1 MASACAL
8 AIFSGIV
15 ILISRL
21 SRSAE
26 RSKRYFHRGIVM
38 IKRRFQTANA
48 GRLCDPSREIRIIIM
63 LPLLMRKANAERIF
77 DRYAAGYL
85 TLLQT
90 KPAVQG
96 SARRVWL

>member
-1 MASACAL
+1 MAAACAL

-26 RSKRYFHRGIVM
+26 RSKRYFYRGIVM

-48 GRLCDPSREIRIIIM
+48 GRLCDLSRE
-63 LPLLMRKANAERIF
+63 KVF
-77 DRYAAGYL
+77 
-85 TLLQT
+85 QT
-90 KPAVQG
+90 RPRLRSKESPSGAFKRQSG
-96 SARRVWL
+96 LR

>member
-1 MASACAL
+1 MAAACAL

-48 GRLCDPSREIRIIIM
+48 GRLCDPSCEKVFQPI
-63 LPLLMRKANAERIF
+63 PQ
-77 DRYAAGYL
+77 D
-85 TLLQT
+85 
-90 KPAVQG
+90 
-96 SARRVWL
+96 WLKYKL